1 MPFDVVISWDII
13 PIMGLIIDEIDR
25 RILRI
30 LQQDSSLSMDAV
42 AEAVHLS
49 RNACWRRIKAL
60 EEAGVLRK
68 RVALVDPDAVGLD
81 LSSFVL
87 VRTNRHDA
95 EWLEAFGRAVR
106 SLPEIIGAYRMT
118 GDLDYILRVRIG
130 SVREYD
136 AFYQRLI
143 DQVPISDVS
152 ASFVME
158 EIKETTEL
166 PL

>member
-1 MPFDVVISWDII
+1 
-13 PIMGLIIDEIDR
+13 
-25 RILRI
+25 
-30 LQQDSSLSMDAV
+30 MDAV

-49 RNACWRRIKAL
+49 RNACWRRIKAM

-106 SLPEIIGAYRMT
+106 SLPEITGAYRMT

-130 SVREYD
+130 SVRAYD

-143 DQVPISDVS
+143 DLVPISDVS

>member
-1 MPFDVVISWDII
+1 
-13 PIMGLIIDEIDR
+13 MGR
-25 RILRI
+25 
-30 LQQDSSLSMDAV
+30 
-42 AEAVHLS
+42 
-49 RNACWRRIKAL
+49 
-60 EEAGVLRK
+60 
-68 RVALVDPDAVGLD
+68 D

-87 VRTNRHDA
+87 VRTNRHDQ
-95 EWLEAFGRAVR
+95 EWLEAFGKAVK
-106 SLPEIIGAYRMT
+106 SLPEITGAYRMT

-143 DQVPISDVS
+143 ERVPISDVS

>member
-1 MPFDVVISWDII
+1 
-13 PIMGLIIDEIDR
+13 MGLIIDEIDR

-68 RVALVDPDAVGLD
+68 RIALVDPDAVGLD

-87 VRTNRHDA
+87 VRTSRHDA